1 MKQSKKYTRY
11 IENQEEKNTFQAE
24 LANMKKYK
32 KKLKLE
38 INKLKII
45 RQEKKNFRIKELIL

>member
-11 IENQEEKNTFQAE
+11 IENQEEKNTFHAE
-24 LANMKKYK
+24 LVSMKKYK
-32 KKLKLE
+32 KKLKFE
-38 INKLKII
+38 INKLKRI